1 MPSATA
7 ITAMMAARLARPN
20 TIHSPI
26 HPIANPTYIG
36 LRTYRY
42 HPTTTRFG
50 GDNTGTA
57 VIWSVLPYEAIETI
71 SYGMPTFKFKGSLI
85 WYAAFSDHCSVFPT
99 AAVINEFKSELK
111 HFEISKGTI
120 RIPLG
125 QPLPASLLKKMV
137 KKRLAQVEKK

>member
-1 MPSATA
+1 MKK
-7 ITAMMAARLARPN
+7 
-20 TIHSPI
+20 
-26 HPIANPTYIG
+26 
-36 LRTYRY
+36 LRTNVAPKTVDEYLAAVPEPARS
-42 HPTTTRFG
+42 TLQKMR
-50 GDNTGTA
+50 A
-57 VIWSVLPYEAIETI
+57 VIWSVLPSEAIETI

-111 HFEISKGTI
+111 NFEISKGTI

>member
-1 MPSATA
+1 MKK
-7 ITAMMAARLARPN
+7 
-20 TIHSPI
+20 
-26 HPIANPTYIG
+26 
-36 LRTYRY
+36 LRTNVAPKTVDEYLAAVPEPARS
-42 HPTTTRFG
+42 TLQKMR
-50 GDNTGTA
+50 A
-57 VIWSVLPYEAIETI
+57 VIWSVLPSEAIETI
-71 SYGMPTFKFKGSLI
+71 SYGMPSFKFKGSLI

-111 HFEISKGTI
+111 NFEISKGTI